1 MEYQRNVEVFIVANH
16 PKNQNL
22 VLTRFVYRLT
32 YAKQGRAKFISH
44 LDLMRVI
51 TRTLRRAKLPVW
63 YTQGFNPH
71 PYIMFP
77 LALALGTESEI
88 EPMDIA
94 LLEDIPNDELM
105 ERMNEVLPEG
115 LKIMSVS
122 KPLHDHLEI
131 KNSIYKIEIE
141 TDTTPDVTKEKFLE
155 FINGETVEISKR
167 HRDKKTKKISY
178 RQIDVKEHIELLEI
192 YTNDE
197 STVISIKLST
207 SAGNDFNLN
216 FAPVLDAFS
225 EKSGI
230 KITHIS
236 ANRTKILCK
245 NGEIF
250 Q

>member
-1 MEYQRNVEVFIVANH
+1 MEFQKNVEVFTVANH

-22 VLTRFVYRLT
+22 VLTRYVYRLT

-51 TRTLRRAKLPVW
+51 TRTLRRAKIPVW

-77 LALALGTESEI
+77 LALALGTESQI

-94 LLEDIPNDELM
+94 LLENIPDDELM
-105 ERMNEVLPEG
+105 KRMNEVLPEG

-122 KPLHDHLEI
+122 KPLHEHLDI
-131 KNSIYKIEIE
+131 NKSVYVIEIE
-141 TDTTPDVTKEKFLE
+141 TSATPSQTKEKFLE
-155 FINGETVEISKR
+155 FINAETVEISKR

-178 RQIDVKEHIELLEI
+178 RQIDVKEHIELLDI
-192 YTNDE
+192 STTDE
-197 STVISIKLST
+197 STILTLKLST
-207 SAGNDFNLN
+207 SAGNSFNLN
-216 FAPVLDAFS
+216 FAPVLESFS
-225 EKSGI
+225 EKTGI
-230 KITHIS
+230 EITHIS
-236 ANRTKILCK
+236 ANRTKILCE
-245 NGEIF
+245 NGENF